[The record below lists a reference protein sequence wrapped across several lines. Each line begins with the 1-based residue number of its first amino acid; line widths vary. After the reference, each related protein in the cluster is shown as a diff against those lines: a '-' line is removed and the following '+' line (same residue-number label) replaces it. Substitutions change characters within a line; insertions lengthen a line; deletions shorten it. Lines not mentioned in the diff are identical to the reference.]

1 MTYELPSDR
10 RAFMRRMG
18 QLSIAG
24 VAAPWAVNLAAIGEA
39 AAFNAGSDYKA
50 LVCIFL
56 YGGNDNGNTLIPVD
70 AEGYADYAK
79 VRDTLATAKS
89 ALSAT
94 TLKPATAL
102 PNGRQYA
109 LGVRYRF

>member
-1 MTYELPSDR
+1 MSYEHPASR

-24 VAAPWAVNLAAIGEA
+24 TAAPWAVNLAAIGEA
-39 AAFNAGSDYKA
+39 AAFNAGDGYKA

-70 AEGYADYAK
+70 PEGHADYAK
-79 VRDTLATAKS
+79 TRDTLATAKS
-89 ALSAT
+89 ALA
-94 TLKPATAL
+94 A
-102 PNGRQYA
+102 RV
-109 LGVRYRF
+109 VRSQSSR